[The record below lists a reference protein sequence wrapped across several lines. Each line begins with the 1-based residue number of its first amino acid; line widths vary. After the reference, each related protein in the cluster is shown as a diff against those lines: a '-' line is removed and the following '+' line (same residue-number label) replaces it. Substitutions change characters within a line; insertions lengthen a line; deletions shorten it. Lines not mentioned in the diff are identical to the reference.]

1 MYPAFLG
8 LAILLGTPPMLAVFV
23 LIFFSNLFGG
33 ITHYSLAPAPLL
45 FGIGYVDI
53 KDWWRIGFIVSV
65 ANILIWS
72 FVGAGWWKLLGY
84 W

>member
-8 LAILLGTPPMLAVFV
+8 LSLALGTPPMLAVFI

-33 ITHYSLAPAPLL
+33 LTHYSLAPAPLL
-45 FGIGYVDI
+45 FGVGYVDI
-53 KDWWRIGFIVSV
+53 KSWWKIGFLTSV
-65 ANILIWS
+65 INILIWS
-72 FVGAGWWKLLGY
+72 TIGVAWWKFLGY